1 MLSSSTGNAGGQTFL
16 RIDAVKAKTGLST
29 SSIYALIQDNKFPK
43 PVPLSER
50 RVAWLQSE
58 VELWM
63 AGRIDMRDA
72 GAKTV
77 PVKRRRHR
85 GRDVTRDALNHG

>member
-1 MLSSSTGNAGGQTFL
+1 MLTSSTSNAAGRTFL
-16 RIDAVKAKTGLST
+16 RIEAVKQKTGLST
-29 SSIYALIQDNKFPK
+29 SSIYALIEDDKFPK

-58 VELWM
+58 IELWM

-72 GAKTV
+72 GAKTM
-77 PVKRRRHR
+77 PVKRRRLRRER
-85 GRDVTRDALNHG
+85 GNG